1 MKPSFCIPADVPHH
15 AQATF
20 TKHYHMLTKGTS
32 HILLFAADH
41 YIEHPVKDL
50 YGPSIDPQARNP
62 EHVFNIAAA
71 SNVSA
76 LATSLGLIARYAQN
90 YSSISYIAKL
100 NSKTDLV
107 PLSAR
112 DPQSGAL
119 WTIEQVMQLHQ
130 HGIAILGIGYTVY
143 LGSEY
148 ESAMLNQAAQLIY
161 QAHQHGFLTILW
173 MYPRGKSVHQE
184 TDEALIAGAAGVGC
198 ALGAD
203 IVKIKIPE
211 KGKHTIIDGLN
222 LITTAAGNTRVICSG
237 GAKQD
242 EAPFI
247 AMIQQYIGQT
257 SIAGFAIGRNIF
269 QLPLPKA
276 IALTNKIS
284 SLLFTKENE

>member
-20 TKHYHMLTKGTS
+20 SKHFNMLTKGTS
-32 HILLFAADH
+32 HILLLAADH

-50 YGPSIDPQARNP
+50 YGPTIDPQTRNP
-62 EHVFNIAAA
+62 EHVFNIAAV

-76 LATSLGLIARYAQN
+76 LATSLGLISRYARS
-90 YSSISYIAKL
+90 YTTISYIAKL

-107 PLSAR
+107 PLSTR
-112 DPQSGAL
+112 DPYSGAL

-130 HGIAILGIGYTVY
+130 SGIAILGIGYTVY

-148 ESAMLNQAAQLIY
+148 ESTMLNQAAQLIY
-161 QAHQHGFLTILW
+161 QAHQHGLLAILW

-184 TDEALIAGAAGVGC
+184 TDEALIAGAAGIGC

-211 KGKHTIIDGLN
+211 KGKQTVIDGLN
-222 LITTAAGNTRVICSG
+222 LIATAAGNTRVICSG

-242 EAPFI
+242 ETTFI
-247 AMIQQYIGQT
+247 AMIQQCMEQT

-276 IALTNKIS
+276 IAVANKIS
-284 SLLFTKENE
+284 SLMFTKENE